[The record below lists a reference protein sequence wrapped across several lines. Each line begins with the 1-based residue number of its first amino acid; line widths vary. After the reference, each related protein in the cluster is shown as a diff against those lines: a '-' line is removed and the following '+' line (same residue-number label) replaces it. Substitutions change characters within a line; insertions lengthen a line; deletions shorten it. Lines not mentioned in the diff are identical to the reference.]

1 MMNPLFEVKSTEL
14 FNQYNQVIKP
24 LIAEIEARSEAMPQ
38 PLFNEIRAFTD
49 HIARCYFPDITNE
62 KLDDELQKAGRH
74 VVRITLDC
82 FKCLNI
88 LLFKKVEEFERQT
101 KNVDLKVLDNG
112 EFYPKYKKLKRDAAE
127 TVKQAKLAESKDS
140 TEALKLYD
148 AAYNKY
154 VELEDLLKGSAE
166 NVKWARVHFTVKRIL
181 KITAWVV
188 SVIVSGLLSLLI
200 SCDLVRELLLR

>member
-1 MMNPLFEVKSTEL
+1 MNPLFEVKSTEL

>member
-1 MMNPLFEVKSTEL
+1 MMNPLFEAKSTEL
-14 FNQYNQVIKP
+14 FNQYNQIIKP
-24 LIAEIEARSEAMPQ
+24 LIAEIEARSETMPQ

-49 HIARCYFPDITNE
+49 HIARCYFPDITDE
-62 KLDDELQKAGRH
+62 KLDEELKKASRH

-88 LLFKKVEEFERQT
+88 LLFKKVEEFERRT
-101 KNVDLKVLDNG
+101 KNVDLNVLDNG

-127 TVKQAKLAESKDS
+127 IVKQAKLAESKD
-140 TEALKLYD
+140 TMEALSLYD

-166 NVKWARVHFTVKRIL
+166 NVKWARVRFTAKRIL

-200 SCDLVRELLLR
+200 SCDLVRELLMR

>member
-1 MMNPLFEVKSTEL
+1 MNPLFEVKSTEL

-49 HIARCYFPDITNE
+49 HIARCYFKDITDE
-62 KLDDELQKAGRH
+62 KLDEELQKAGRH

-148 AAYNKY
+148 TAYNKY

-166 NVKWARVHFTVKRIL
+166 NVKWARVHFTAKRIL

>member
-1 MMNPLFEVKSTEL
+1 MNPLFEAKSTEL

-24 LIAEIEARSEAMPQ
+24 LIAEIEARSETMPQ

-49 HIARCYFPDITNE
+49 HIARCYFPDITDE
-62 KLDDELQKAGRH
+62 KLDEELQKAGRH

-127 TVKQAKLAESKDS
+127 TVKQAKLVESKDS
-140 TEALKLYD
+140 IEALTLYD

-154 VELEDLLKGSAE
+154 VELEDLLKDCAE

-181 KITAWVV
+181 KIIVWVV

-200 SCDLVRELLLR
+200 SCDSVRELLLP